1 MEPAISPEVWQAA
14 VAAGAE
20 VADSEIDS
28 GTDLIIPGDIGV
40 GNTTVVAAVYGT
52 FTRTEPVKAIGRGSG
67 INDNVWKVKAAA
79 VRDAMFRVR
88 GFRDDTQRVCAELT
102 GPDFAFL
109 VGLIARATARR
120 TPVLIGEAYPAT
132 AAYVAERLA
141 PGVKAWL
148 IAGQVTAEPAHVG
161 CLEALGVKPVL
172 ALDVKTG
179 QGAGALAALPQL
191 NLAAELAGEVLAEGA
206 SRSV

>member
-88 GFRDDTQRVCAELT
+88 GFRDDTERVCAELT

-109 VGLIARATARR
+109 VGLINRAAARR
-120 TPVLIGEAYPAT
+120 TPVLIGEALGH
-132 AAYVAERLA
+132 VGGCGGVRLA
-141 PGVKAWL
+141 D
-148 IAGQVTAEPAHVG
+148 EHRRPASCRARDQAH
-161 CLEALGVKPVL
+161 
-172 ALDVKTG
+172 
-179 QGAGALAALPQL
+179 
-191 NLAAELAGEVLAEGA
+191 
-206 SRSV
+206 